1 MRYSQE
7 LRDHILK
14 RVLPPQSDSIERVA
28 REEGISEQTIRNWK
42 AQAISENYAPSG
54 NDEPEKWSSQ
64 DKFLIV
70 LETSGMSETD
80 LAEYAR
86 QKGLYVEQIAE
97 WRDACIHAN
106 GGKIGGDLEGN
117 RRRLTSAQNRREIIK
132 LVGQTREAH
141 LSGLPERPGKRD
153 VLLPVHDHGRF
164 QQKNSRLGSVA

>member
-64 DKFLIV
+64 DKFLII

-80 LAEYAR
+80 LAEYVR

-97 WRDACIHAN
+97 WRDACINAN
-106 GGKIGGDLEGN
+106 GGMARMARSLNAALKESEKEK
-117 RRRLTSAQNRREIIK
+117 RRLEKELQRKEKALAEAAALLVLRKK
-132 LVGQTREAH
+132 LEAIW
-141 LSGLPERPGKRD
+141 GKSEED
-153 VLLPVHDHGRF
+153 
-164 QQKNSRLGSVA
+164 

>member
-28 REEGISEQTIRNWK
+28 REEGISEQTIQNWK

-70 LETSGMSETD
+70 LETSGMSEAD

-97 WRDACIHAN
+97 WRDACINAN
-106 GGKIGGDLEGN
+106 GGMARMARSLNADLKESEKEK
-117 RRRLTSAQNRREIIK
+117 RRLEKELQRKEKALAEAAALLVLRKK
-132 LVGQTREAH
+132 LEAIWGE
-141 LSGLPERPGKRD
+141 SEED
-153 VLLPVHDHGRF
+153 
-164 QQKNSRLGSVA
+164 

>member
-97 WRDACIHAN
+97 WREACINAN
-106 GGKIGGDLEGN
+106 GGMARMARSLNAALKESEKEK
-117 RRRLTSAQNRREIIK
+117 RRLEKELQRKEKALAEAAALLVLRKK
-132 LVGQTREAH
+132 LEAIWGE
-141 LSGLPERPGKRD
+141 SEED
-153 VLLPVHDHGRF
+153 
-164 QQKNSRLGSVA
+164 

>member
-1 MRYSQE
+1 MRYRQE

-14 RVLPPQSDSIERVA
+14 RVLHPQSDSIERVA

-42 AQAISENYAPSG
+42 AQAISENYAPYG

-97 WRDACIHAN
+97 WRDACINAN
-106 GGKIGGDLEGN
+106 GGMEGIHETGASRFSLKEGGKEKKKSFLQLLLKKDFF
-117 RRRLTSAQNRREIIK
+117 RLS
-132 LVGQTREAH
+132 
-141 LSGLPERPGKRD
+141 PGRD
-153 VLLPVHDHGRF
+153 GRI
-164 QQKNSRLGSVA
+164 

>member
-14 RVLPPQSDSIERVA
+14 RVLHPQSDSIERVA

-42 AQAISENYAPSG
+42 AQAISENYTSSG

-106 GGKIGGDLEGN
+106 GGMARMARSLNAALKESEKEK
-117 RRRLTSAQNRREIIK
+117 RRLEKELQRKEKALAEAAALLILRKK
-132 LVGQTREAH
+132 LEAIWGE
-141 LSGLPERPGKRD
+141 SEED
-153 VLLPVHDHGRF
+153 
-164 QQKNSRLGSVA
+164 

>member
-97 WRDACIHAN
+97 WRDACINAN
-106 GGKIGGDLEGN
+106 GGMARMARSLNAALKESEKEK
-117 RRRLTSAQNRREIIK
+117 RRLEKELQRKEKALAEAAALLVLRKK
-132 LVGQTREAH
+132 LEAIWGE
-141 LSGLPERPGKRD
+141 SEED
-153 VLLPVHDHGRF
+153 
-164 QQKNSRLGSVA
+164 

>member
-42 AQAISENYAPSG
+42 AQAISENYTPSG
-54 NDEPEKWSSQ
+54 NDEPGKWSSQ

-70 LETSGMSETD
+70 LETSGMSEID

-97 WRDACIHAN
+97 WRDACINAN
-106 GGKIGGDLEGN
+106 GGMARMARSLNAALKESEKEK
-117 RRRLTSAQNRREIIK
+117 RRLEKELQRKEKALAEAAALLVLRKK
-132 LVGQTREAH
+132 LEAIWGE
-141 LSGLPERPGKRD
+141 SEED
-153 VLLPVHDHGRF
+153 
-164 QQKNSRLGSVA
+164 

>member
-97 WRDACIHAN
+97 WREACINAN
-106 GGKIGGDLEGN
+106 AGMARMARSLNAALKESEKEK
-117 RRRLTSAQNRREIIK
+117 RRLEKELQRKEKALAEAAALLVLRKK
-132 LVGQTREAH
+132 LEAIWGE
-141 LSGLPERPGKRD
+141 SEED
-153 VLLPVHDHGRF
+153 
-164 QQKNSRLGSVA
+164 

>member
-14 RVLPPQSDSIERVA
+14 SVLPPQSDS
-28 REEGISEQTIRNWK
+28 IRNWK

-97 WRDACIHAN
+97 WRDACINAN
-106 GGKIGGDLEGN
+106 GGMARMARSLNAALKESEKEK
-117 RRRLTSAQNRREIIK
+117 RRLEKELQRKEKALAEAAALLVLRKK
-132 LVGQTREAH
+132 LEAIW
-141 LSGLPERPGKRD
+141 GKSEED
-153 VLLPVHDHGRF
+153 
-164 QQKNSRLGSVA
+164 

>member
-97 WRDACIHAN
+97 WRDACINAN
-106 GGKIGGDLEGN
+106 GGMARMARSLNAALKESEKEK
-117 RRRLTSAQNRREIIK
+117 RRLEKELQRKEKALAEAAAFAQ
-132 LVGQTREAH
+132 
-141 LSGLPERPGKRD
+141 
-153 VLLPVHDHGRF
+153 
-164 QQKNSRLGSVA
+164 